1 MRVLLKRPWF
11 TALGMFR
18 PNENPDDGTTEVPD
32 SLRQQL
38 PTSATIID
46 DTAAHKLA
54 EARRLGQGKQ
64 PQTLA
69 EADLDR
75 AAANQVAAKNQ
86 EAEDLL
92 ASRKAAAEKAKAEPV
107 KEPEPEPEEDPA
119 EAEDDPAEAAEDP
132 AEAERK
138 ARAAAFQAELEAQQ
152 SAPTTRRRKK

>member
-1 MRVLLKRPWF
+1 MRVLLRRPWF

-54 EARRLGQGKQ
+54 EARRKGMAKS
-64 PQTLA
+64 PQTLS
-69 EADLDR
+69 EVDLDR
-75 AAANQVAAKNQ
+75 AAADQLAAANR
-86 EAEDLL
+86 EAESVL
-92 ASRKAAAEKAKAEPV
+92 ASRKAAAEKVVPAP
-107 KEPEPEPEEDPA
+107 EPEPEPEDPA
-119 EAEDDPAEAAEDP
+119 EAEPEDP

-138 ARAAAFQAELEAQQ
+138 ARAAAFKAELEAQQ
-152 SAPTTRRRKK
+152 TAPATRRRKK